1 MLSRSSEDGALRTLP
16 LSYEDGHELDQNE
29 KIPPQ
34 VKRGENR
41 NERRRKC
48 CPKGDIPQNKI
59 NATDKF
65 NEASNRK
72 QAQNTEKTA
81 TKIRLAMS
89 LSRMAQYN
97 ASRSRISRRRT
108 SDWCKPD
115 TWCAC
120 LMRLNDC
127 VEMGAVGSVPDR
139 LAQQRRLWKC
149 MILEDDRDITLT
161 QTEWERALGPF
172 RIFML
177 SDNCLIT
184 VR

>member
-72 QAQNTEKTA
+72 QDARPEHGKDGDENQTGNVTLANGPVQCLQVANFAAKNQRLVQTGYVVCLLDETQRLRRDGCGGQRARSARTA
-81 TKIRLAMS
+81 K
-89 LSRMAQYN
+89 
-97 ASRSRISRRRT
+97 
-108 SDWCKPD
+108 
-115 TWCAC
+115 
-120 LMRLNDC
+120 
-127 VEMGAVGSVPDR
+127 EAV
-139 LAQQRRLWKC
+139 LWKC
-149 MILEDDRDITLT
+149 MILEDDRNIPLSETTLLEET
-161 QTEWERALGPF
+161 KTSGTTLQ
-172 RIFML
+172 
-177 SDNCLIT
+177 
-184 VR
+184 